1 MGKLTWHAMCKR
13 LTSMTEEEI
22 SDLLEEEVT
31 EHKRPAM
38 VRRLHQRYST
48 LRAARE
54 RVEIMKRIAK

>member
-13 LTSMTEEEI
+13 LTSMSEEEI

-54 RVEIMKRIAK
+54 RAVLMEEIKK